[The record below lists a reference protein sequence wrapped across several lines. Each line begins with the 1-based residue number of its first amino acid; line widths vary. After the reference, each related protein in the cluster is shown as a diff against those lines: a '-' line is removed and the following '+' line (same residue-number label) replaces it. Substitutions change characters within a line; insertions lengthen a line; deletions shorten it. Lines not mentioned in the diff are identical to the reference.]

1 MAKGSLPRDDIML
14 FVVSSCFQLLSVSLA
29 PACPFQNRDLSVSL
43 HILTDAT
50 WKKHNNS
57 NEIKG
62 AFLKS
67 APLAGRTMAAPV
79 ILKMK

>member
-29 PACPFQNRDLSVSL
+29 PACPFQNRDLSVS

-57 NEIKG
+57 NESKG

-67 APLAGRTMAAPV
+67 VLLAGRTMAAPV

>member
-29 PACPFQNRDLSVSL
+29 PVCPFQNRDLSVS

-62 AFLKS
+62 AFLNS
-67 APLAGRTMAAPV
+67 DPLAGRTMAAPV

>member
-14 FVVSSCFQLLSVSLA
+14 FVVSSCA
-29 PACPFQNRDLSVSL
+29 PACPFQNRDLSVS

-50 WKKHNNS
+50 WKKQNNS

-67 APLAGRTMAAPV
+67 DLLAGRTMAAPV